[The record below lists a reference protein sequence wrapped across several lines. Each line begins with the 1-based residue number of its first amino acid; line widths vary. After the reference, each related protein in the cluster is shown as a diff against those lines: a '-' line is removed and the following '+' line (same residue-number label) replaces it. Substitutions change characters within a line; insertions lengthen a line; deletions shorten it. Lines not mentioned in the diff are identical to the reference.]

1 MSTFKERLMDE
12 KVELD
17 KKIDKLYD
25 FTISDKFKEIEEV
38 QQSLL
43 VVQLQVMKSY
53 GTILNERLNY
63 IK

>member
-17 KKIDKLYD
+17 VKIDKLYD
-25 FTISDKFKEIEEV
+25 FTISDNFKEIEEI

-43 VVQLQVMKSY
+43 IVQLQVMKSY
-53 GTILNERLNY
+53 SVILDERLIY
-63 IK
+63 VK